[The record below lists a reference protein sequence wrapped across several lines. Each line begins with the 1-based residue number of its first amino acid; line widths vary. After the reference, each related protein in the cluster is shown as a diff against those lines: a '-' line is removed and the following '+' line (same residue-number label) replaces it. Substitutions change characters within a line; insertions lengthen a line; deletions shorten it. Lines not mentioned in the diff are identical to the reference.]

1 MTSTWIVG
9 VDGSENARR
18 AAEWAVDQAAG
29 RDVRIVVLAAWTVP
43 MMATGMLPG
52 GGMLPNWPELE
63 SAVERSTEELAAELA
78 RDGVTIEARTEQGP
92 AAQVL
97 IEASREAA
105 LLVVGGRG
113 LGRAKGLMLGSVSQR
128 CASQAVVP
136 TAVIGD
142 EAPLGRARSIVVGYD
157 ASVNARRAAQWSLEF
172 AGPDAEVT
180 ILDALALAPWL
191 PADVVRER
199 HAAEVEAVEAEFQAH
214 MAELDPNHRAIHT
227 LVLADAR
234 VALLEAS
241 QQADLLVLG
250 ARGRGRLGSM
260 LLGSTTNWLLQAATC
275 AMVVVPPPDRT
286 T

>member
-9 VDGSENARR
+9 VDGSDNGRR

-29 RDVRIVVLAAWTVP
+29 RDVRIVVLAAWTAP
-43 MMATGMLPG
+43 MATTGMLPG
-52 GGMLPNWPELE
+52 GMVLSNWTEVE
-63 SAVERSTEELAAELA
+63 TAVERTTEALAAELA
-78 RDGVTIEARTEQGP
+78 RDGVEVEARTEQGA

-97 IEASREAA
+97 IEASREAD

-128 CASQAVVP
+128 CASHAVVP

-142 EAPLGRARSIVVGYD
+142 EAPLGRARKVIVGYD
-157 ASVNARRAAQWSLEF
+157 ASANARRAASWALDF

-199 HAAEVEAVEAEFQAH
+199 HAAEVDAVEAEFQAH
-214 MAELDPNHRAIHT
+214 MAELDPNRRATHT

-250 ARGRGRLGSM
+250 ARGRGRLGAM

-275 AMVVVPPPDRT
+275 AMVVVPPPDAT